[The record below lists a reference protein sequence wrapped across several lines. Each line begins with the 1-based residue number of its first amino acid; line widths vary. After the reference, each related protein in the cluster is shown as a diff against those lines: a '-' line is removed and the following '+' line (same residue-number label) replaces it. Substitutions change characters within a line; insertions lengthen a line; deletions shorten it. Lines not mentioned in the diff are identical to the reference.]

1 MRLSLVRVLLARL
14 LALRLDRNRVL
25 LLLVHLR
32 VALLGRRLLR
42 HLCLLL
48 LLLLVRSRSLTAPGR
63 RSRGLGRCALLLSS
77 GSRSRCLRNRH
88 GCLHRRVLLRV
99 VLGVRLLLLVRSGG
113 HGSRVLGV
121 LAMLGMLTV
130 LLDVTRVLGV
140 LRVRRVVVR
149 LLVLSMLL
157 RVLLLLL
164 LLSCRVGRLG
174 IAGKVG
180 AASHV
185 SLLRVLVLRMHVV
198 RMLGCGGARVLDVLG
213 HRTDLPLLH
222 DT

>member
-32 VALLGRRLLR
+32 VALLGSRLLR

-63 RSRGLGRCALLLSS
+63 RSRGLGRCALLLSG

-88 GCLHRRVLLRV
+88 GRLHRRVLLRV
-99 VLGVRLLLLVRSGG
+99 VLGVRLLLLLVRSGG

-121 LAMLGMLTV
+121 LAMLGMLTM

-164 LLSCRVGRLG
+164 LLLSCRVGRLG

-185 SLLRVLVLRMHVV
+185 SLLRVLVLRTI
-198 RMLGCGGARVLDVLG
+198 ARRHG
-213 HRTDLPLLH
+213 
-222 DT
+222 